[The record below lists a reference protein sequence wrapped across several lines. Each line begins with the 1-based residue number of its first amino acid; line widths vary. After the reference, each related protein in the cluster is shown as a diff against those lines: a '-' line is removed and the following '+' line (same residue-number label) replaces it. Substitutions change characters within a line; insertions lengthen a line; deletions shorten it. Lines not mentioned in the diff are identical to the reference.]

1 MRRVVSQG
9 WLHASWRPRFTASHL
24 SWTTYPRLQCQAAVK
39 VHGVFPSSHGYSASS
54 PRLQFHR
61 IPRRDSAQ
69 VVAPFVQVGTSRHSS
84 VSGGADYPFT
94 LLAQTR
100 ENRFSVV
107 PSFPTRVHRPN
118 EFDDLDQTITP
129 SVSSVRCQP
138 AGGREAFEVVPLPRQ
153 QRIRLEVRDD
163 PIDQIVEPARLP
175 LEGLVAAVRP
185 DASTPE
191 VGLNDMKHLGSIS

>member
-24 SWTTYPRLQCQAAVK
+24 SWTTYTRLQCQAAVK
-39 VHGVFPSSHGYSASS
+39 VHGVFPSNHGYSASS

-69 VVAPFVQVGTSRHSS
+69 VVAPFVQVGTSRNSS

-100 ENRFSVV
+100 ENHFSVV
-107 PSFPTRVHRPN
+107 SPPSARVHHPD
-118 EFDDLDQTITP
+118 ELDDLDQTG
-129 SVSSVRCQP
+129 SCSMRSGRCQP
-138 AGGREAFEVVPLPRQ
+138 ADGRKAFEVEPLR
-153 QRIRLEVRDD
+153 
-163 PIDQIVEPARLP
+163 
-175 LEGLVAAVRP
+175 
-185 DASTPE
+185 
-191 VGLNDMKHLGSIS
+191 

>member
-24 SWTTYPRLQCQAAVK
+24 SWTTYTRLQCQAAVK
-39 VHGVFPSSHGYSASS
+39 VHGVFPSNHGYSASS

-69 VVAPFVQVGTSRHSS
+69 VVAPFVQVGTSRNSS

-107 PSFPTRVHRPN
+107 ASFPARIHHPREARRSRPDQLSSDATRPLPTGRRTRTVRSRTSFPT
-118 EFDDLDQTITP
+118 
-129 SVSSVRCQP
+129 S
-138 AGGREAFEVVPLPRQ
+138 AGT
-153 QRIRLEVRDD
+153 
-163 PIDQIVEPARLP
+163 ARNGESP
-175 LEGLVAAVRP
+175 
-185 DASTPE
+185 
-191 VGLNDMKHLGSIS
+191 